1 MKTTS
6 SGTTQRT
13 RALGN
18 AFIAI
23 GGVTAVLLLA
33 GIAGLAWAWISA
45 AKPGPGLACTAE
57 MGREAKMECLREHGQ

>member
-6 SGTTQRT
+6 SGVGRLFGT
-13 RALGN
+13 

-33 GIAGLAWAWISA
+33 GLAWAWISA
-45 AKPGPGLACTAE
+45 APAPACTAE
-57 MGREAKMECLREHGQ
+57 MGREAKMECLREKGQ